1 MWLAAASSV
10 AWAAPVSTSDIVC
23 GLDPHCTRPLSR
35 EFRGVTVTPGPVG
48 TDPLS
53 VNLYV
58 NFAYDSAELTSDARI
73 ILDRLG
79 YALVDDRLKEFAFM
93 IEGHTDA
100 HGSVPY
106 NQTLSE
112 QRARTVQRY
121 LIDNF
126 GIAEAR
132 LRAQGHGTLVLLSS
146 VAGERVRRSNFV
158 YGSTKAGLDAF
169 YTGLTEALRPYDVG
183 VTVVRPGFVHT
194 RMTEGMKPA
203 PLSTTP
209 EAVASAVVDAV
220 RNRREQVWVPAPLR
234 GVMSVL
240 RHLPRPV
247 FRRLPV

>member
-1 MWLAAASSV
+1 MWTSTRLLFASMLAAAVSSA

-79 YALVDDRLKEFAFM
+79 YALVDDRLKEFSFM

-100 HGSVPY
+100 HGSAPY

-132 LRAQGHGTLVLLSS
+132 LRAQGFGKTRLLDPTHP
-146 VAGERVRRSNFV
+146 E
-158 YGSTKAGLDAF
+158 D
-169 YTGLTEALRPYDVG
+169 G
-183 VTVVRPGFVHT
+183 V
-194 RMTEGMKPA
+194 
-203 PLSTTP
+203 
-209 EAVASAVVDAV
+209 
-220 RNRREQVWVPAPLR
+220 NRRVQVVNLTAGTAR
-234 GVMSVL
+234 QQSGK
-240 RHLPRPV
+240 
-247 FRRLPV
+247 